1 MQREK
6 NMTKTFKFVI
16 ATILFLTLFLI
27 VKNVD
32 GKLFFHPIQ
41 ISFFCLYLVTLLYFF
56 FFVTAQVKCKTV
68 KDCPIRRNRKYYCLF
83 GICKYDVM

>member
-16 ATILFLTLFLI
+16 ATILFLTLFFI

-32 GKLFFHPIQ
+32 
-41 ISFFCLYLVTLLYFF
+41 
-56 FFVTAQVKCKTV
+56 AQVKCKTV